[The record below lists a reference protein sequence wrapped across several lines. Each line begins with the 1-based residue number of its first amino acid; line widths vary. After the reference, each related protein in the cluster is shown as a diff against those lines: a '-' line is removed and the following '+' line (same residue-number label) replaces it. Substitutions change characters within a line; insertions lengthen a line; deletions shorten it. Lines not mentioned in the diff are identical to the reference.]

1 MLEEQLDE
9 FMCNRKHDDC
19 ICMMYQDLICTAG
32 LSPGSVQH
40 AIEVLLKELAGIK
53 VRQLPKTTFAN
64 QMLLEARMLDQTQVT
79 DDLKEQISLMK
90 KIHCTLMEHQEKVIQ
105 ISPVT

>member
-1 MLEEQLDE
+1 
-9 FMCNRKHDDC
+9 
-19 ICMMYQDLICTAG
+19 
-32 LSPGSVQH
+32 
-40 AIEVLLKELAGIK
+40 
-53 VRQLPKTTFAN
+53 
-64 QMLLEARMLDQTQVT
+64 MLDQTQVT

>member
-9 FMCNRKHDDC
+9 FMFNRKHDDC

-53 VRQLPKTTFAN
+53 VR
-64 QMLLEARMLDQTQVT
+64 
-79 DDLKEQISLMK
+79 
-90 KIHCTLMEHQEKVIQ
+90 
-105 ISPVT
+105 